1 MSRVRKS
8 LASHAALVPIGPGKA
23 AQGFWDDGALL
34 AMPVTDRDAE
44 KAEEERRRERHS
56 MAVAVCDKAIRDG
69 CGGAG
74 CTSPEHAAHVRQVLE
89 DLRELGLVEDP
100 LVNGGGTG

>member
-1 MSRVRKS
+1 MP
-8 LASHAALVPIGPGKA
+8 AA
-23 AQGFWDDGALL
+23 
-34 AMPVTDRDAE
+34 DRDAE

-69 CGGAG
+69 CQGAG
-74 CTSPEHAAHVRQVLE
+74 CGSPEHAAHVRQALE

-100 LVNGGGTG
+100 LVNGGGTA